1 MKSEERLGNPPRLED
16 TTEKWQLKE
25 HMTLEW
31 IMNQNKAM
39 YFTTN
44 EYSEATD
51 SLTHGLD
58 NIILSIFSSK
68 F

>member
-1 MKSEERLGNPPRLED
+1 MKSEERLRNPPRLED
-16 TTEKWQLKE
+16 NTEKWQLKE

-44 EYSEATD
+44 EYIVRQ
-51 SLTHGLD
+51 L
-58 NIILSIFSSK
+58 IV
-68 F
+68 